1 MKKIILTAA
10 AAIVAALI
18 VASVLSGCGGV
29 KDSAYPRNPA
39 YTRVT
44 GLTYPPETT
53 LPTVTDAETDE
64 PSADISLGKT
74 VKFSGGLSVTLGGT
88 AEDELEKC
96 GDALSV
102 SEAPS
107 CVYDGVDKVYTYKG
121 FSVTTSPDGTGIDK
135 VSSVEIVSSEAVLEG
150 DITVGSAIS
159 DVIAVYGDGCTE
171 SFGTYTFE
179 SDGVTLTVVADG
191 DTVTSIAFSL
201 S

>member
-1 MKKIILTAA
+1 MKKTILIAA
-10 AAIVAALI
+10 AAIVAALTL
-18 VASVLSGCGGV
+18 AAVLSGCSGV

-44 GLTYPPETT
+44 ALTYPKETT
-53 LPTVTDAETDE
+53 LPPVTEADTDAPTGE
-64 PSADISLGKT
+64 ISPVKT
-74 VKFSGGLSVTLGGT
+74 VKFSGGVSVTLGGI

-107 CVYDGVDKVYTYKG
+107 CVYDGVDKVYSYLG
-121 FSVTTSPDGTGIDK
+121 FNVTTSPDGTGYDR
-135 VSSVEIVSSEAVLEG
+135 VASVEIVSSDAVLEG
-150 DITVGSAIS
+150 GITVGSSIG
-159 DVIAVYGDGCTE
+159 DVIALYGDDFTE
-171 SFGTYTFE
+171 SFGMYTFE
-179 SDGVTLTVVADG
+179 NDGAVMTVVADG